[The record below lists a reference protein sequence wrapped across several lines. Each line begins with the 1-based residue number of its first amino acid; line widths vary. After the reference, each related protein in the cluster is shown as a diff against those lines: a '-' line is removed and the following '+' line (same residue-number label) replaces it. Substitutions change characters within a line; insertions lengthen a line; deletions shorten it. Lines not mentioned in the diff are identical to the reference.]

1 MIDTTD
7 RLALPLLATG
17 QAQKEATH
25 NEALA
30 RADMLI
36 QPVVQAVAPTSVPL
50 SPLIGQCWIVGAGA
64 TGAWL
69 GHDGGIACW
78 TSGGWRFADSFPG
91 MCAWNI
97 ATASF
102 AQRGAS
108 GWTIGI
114 SNANQYHVNDVQ
126 VLGIRQPAIP
136 NPSVGAV
143 IDAESRVAL
152 GAILASLRTHGL
164 IAP

>member
-1 MIDTTD
+1 MTDTTD
-7 RLALPLLATG
+7 RLAFPLLATG

-30 RADMLI
+30 LAAILI
-36 QPVVQAVAPTSVPL
+36 QPVVQAVAPASIPTSPQF
-50 SPLIGQCWIVGAGA
+50 GQCWIVGSGA
-64 TGAWL
+64 TGAWA
-69 GHDGGIACW
+69 GHDGAIACW
-78 TSGGWRFADSFPG
+78 ASGGWRFADPFPG

-97 ATASF
+97 ATTSF

-108 GWTIGI
+108 SWTVGI
-114 SNANQYHVNDVQ
+114 ANASQYRINDVQ
-126 VLGIRQPAIP
+126 V
-136 NPSVGAV
+136 VGARQSAISNPAGGAI

-152 GAILASLRTHGL
+152 VSILAALRTHGL